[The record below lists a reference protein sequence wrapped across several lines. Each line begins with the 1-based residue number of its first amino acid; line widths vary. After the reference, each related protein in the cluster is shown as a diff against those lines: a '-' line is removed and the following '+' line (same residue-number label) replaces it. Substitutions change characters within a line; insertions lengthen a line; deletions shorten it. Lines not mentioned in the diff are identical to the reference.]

1 MGWWGRLFGG
11 TPAAVPRA
19 MPAAQA
25 PAASAAAAH
34 PSAVP
39 ASFGVRRPLVGAGGA
54 VAGFELLW
62 PPALA
67 RRLEPAGNPVAL
79 AAHHAALL
87 TAARPIAGGGRLALL
102 HMPAAML
109 AHGSVAAATIKG
121 CLLHIGDLRMLPSA
135 DAALLRGRGA
145 MLGVSDGPPAAAPPT
160 DFVCLRAIDG
170 DTETLLLS
178 AQRWQEARTGVRLVS
193 IGPARLDQ
201 VERLLGAGFWLVG
214 GDLARS
220 AVPSRSAPL
229 GAAAHRI
236 CELLNHLA
244 LDHELSV
251 LAGAVRADVALSLKL
266 LRYANSPAIGLTRG
280 VESVDQA
287 VMVLGRAELRRW
299 LSVALLAAAESRPAL
314 RALQEAALARG
325 RLLETLARDQGDSD
339 AGSHFTLGLLS
350 LIEPLLQRP
359 LAQALEPFRLGEATR
374 QALLEQKGPLA
385 PRLALLTAIDAGDA
399 DEALHLA
406 GSWGQAEALPAA
418 TEAAW
423 AWAEEV
429 TRLAVR

>member
-1 MGWWGRLFGG
+1 MGWWGRLLGG
-11 TPAAVPRA
+11 
-19 MPAAQA
+19 A
-25 PAASAAAAH
+25 PAA
-34 PSAVP
+34 PPPAVP
-39 ASFGVRRPLVGAGGA
+39 PARARSATAGEVVVPAPFGVRRPLVGAGGA

-67 RRLEPAGNPVAL
+67 VRLEQARDPAAL

-87 TAARPIAGGGRLALL
+87 IAAGPLVGAGRLALL

-109 AHGSVAAATIKG
+109 AHGSLAATAAKG
-121 CLLHIGDLRMLPSA
+121 CLLHISDLQVLPSA
-135 DAALLRGRGA
+135 HAASLRARGV
-145 MLGVSDGPPAAAPPT
+145 MLGVSDSPPAAAPPT
-160 DFVCLRAIDG
+160 DFVCLRAVDG
-170 DTETLLLS
+170 DTESLLLS
-178 AQRWQEARTGVRLVS
+178 AQRWQEARPGVRLVS

-201 VERLLGAGFWLVG
+201 VEKLLSAGFWLAG

-220 AVPSRSAPL
+220 ALPNRRAPL

-236 CELLNHLA
+236 CQLLNHLA

-251 LAGAVRADVALSLKL
+251 LADAVRADVALSLKL

-314 RALQEAALARG
+314 HALQEAALARG
-325 RLLETLARDQGDSD
+325 RLLETLAREQGDPD

-359 LAQALEPFRLGEATR
+359 LAQALEPFRLGDATR
-374 QALLEQKGPLA
+374 QALLEQSGPLA
-385 PRLALLTAIDAGDA
+385 PRLELLAAIDAGDA
-399 DEALHLA
+399 DEALRLA
-406 GSWGQAEALPAA
+406 GTWGQSDALPAA

-423 AWAEEV
+423 AWAADV
-429 TRLAVR
+429 TRLAMR